1 MCYLIVK
8 DFNKR
13 GSIALKLND
22 GNEVAG
28 LSTFLTARLKNTSK
42 QVVTIS
48 DLETWYEYAPFSV
61 IDNVAEFIDKA
72 EKM

>member
-8 DFNKR
+8 DFNKK
-13 GSIALKLND
+13 GSIAIELND
-22 GNEVAG
+22 NKEVAG
-28 LSTFLTARLKNTSK
+28 LSKFLTARLKDTSK

-48 DLETWYEYAPFSV
+48 DLETWEEYAPFNIVNNAS
-61 IDNVAEFIDKA
+61 EFIDKA

>member
-8 DFNKR
+8 SFSKK
-13 GSIALKLND
+13 GSVAIKLSD
-22 GNEVAG
+22 SKEVSG
-28 LSTFLTARLKNTSK
+28 LSKFLTARLKNTNK

-48 DLETWYEYAPFSV
+48 DLETWGEYAPF
-61 IDNVAEFIDKA
+61 NVVSDAGEFVSIA

>member
-13 GSIALKLND
+13 GSIAMELNSTQ
-22 GNEVAG
+22 ELSG
-28 LSTFLTARLKNTSK
+28 LSKFLSARLKNTSK

-48 DLETWYEYAPFSV
+48 DLETWGEYAPFEVVNSV
-61 IDNVAEFIDKA
+61 GEFVDKA
-72 EKM
+72 ERM

>member
-8 DFNKR
+8 DFNKK
-13 GSIALKLND
+13 GSIAIELND
-22 GNEVAG
+22 SKEVSG
-28 LSTFLTARLKNTSK
+28 LYKFLTARLRETSK

-48 DLETWYEYAPFSV
+48 DLETWREYAPFDIINTPS
-61 IDNVAEFIDKA
+61 EFIDKA

>member
-13 GSIALKLND
+13 GSIALQLND
-22 GNEVAG
+22 GKEVSG
-28 LSTFLTARLKNTSK
+28 LSEFLTARLKNTSK

-48 DLETWYEYAPFSV
+48 DLETWGEYAPFNV
-61 IDNVAEFIDKA
+61 IDNPSEFIDRA